1 MSKDEEEL
9 MCILFASLISA
20 DNESLTEETKQE
32 MIRRYEEARKSGEE
46 IDWTYLLEPSKA
58 KNDEKQRRK
67 DLLEEY
73 KRYA

>member
-1 MSKDEEEL
+1 MSPDEEEL

-46 IDWTYLLEPSKA
+46 IDWAYLLEPSEA
-58 KNDEKQRRK
+58 KREKQRRK

-73 KRYA
+73 KQTF